1 MSGLELIN
9 FDNIIIEE
17 SSYQRLIQLLSQE
30 TKLNFD
36 FYRRNFIERR
46 IKSRMIRVRCKT
58 LDSYYDYILSN
69 PDELEIFLAS
79 FNINYTYFFRNYDV
93 FDRFQSLILECLNY
107 QKSKILC
114 DLNPNPIEIR
124 KTENVPINRNDKKKS
139 LVSRDF
145 KDWRKNIPRLGLEKQ
160 IVSITPQVNHEK
172 INSFL
177 KQTSLYQKINTPKFS
192 RKPVYIWSCACATGE
207 EPYSIAM
214 LLNNLKKQIPNFP
227 YFKLVASD
235 IDKTAIERAKIGIYN
250 EQSTKEMSKYFE
262 YTYFTKTENNF
273 GSRYV
278 ISNEIKNKIEFI
290 QEDVTKGHV
299 KKWKYDIIFCRYLLI
314 YINRENRNK
323 FLKVIENRLKPGGL
337 LILGKTETL
346 LRLNNHFK
354 LVDGKSHIYMKTNLS
369 KI

>member
-1 MSGLELIN
+1 N
-9 FDNIIIEE
+9 FE
-17 SSYQRLIQLLSQE
+17 
-30 TKLNFD
+30 

-58 LDSYYDYILSN
+58 LDSYYEYILSN
-69 PDELEIFLAS
+69 PNELEIFLAS

-93 FDRFQSLILECLNY
+93 FDRFQSLILESLNY
-107 QKSKILC
+107 QRSKILC
-114 DLNPNPIEIR
+114 DLNPNPINLR
-124 KTENVPINRNDKKKS
+124 SKDKTSINRNNKKKS
-139 LVSRDF
+139 LISGDF
-145 KDWRKNIPRLGLEKQ
+145 KNWRKDTPLFDQQKQ
-160 IVSITPQVNHEK
+160 NLSKTLQFNHDK
-172 INSFL
+172 LNSYL
-177 KQTSLYQKINTPKFS
+177 KQTSLYQKINTPRIS

-214 LLNNLKKQIPNFP
+214 LLNNLRKQLPNFP
-227 YFKLVASD
+227 YFKIVASD
-235 IDKTAIERAKIGIYN
+235 IDKTAIESAKIGIYN

-262 YTYFTKTENNF
+262 YNYFTKTKNNF

-278 ISNEIKNKIEFI
+278 ISNEIKNKIEFL

-299 KKWKYDIIFCRYLLI
+299 KKWKYDVIFCRYLLI

-346 LRLNNHFK
+346 FRPNNHFK
-354 LVDGKSHIYMKTNLS
+354 LVDGKNHIYMKTNLS